1 MKGGNVQTTEATR
14 VVATN
19 PKTASPETRVRVE
32 SLPQDSPQPFAL
44 RDCALIA
51 IATGV
56 RAHNLKELQDRVQGI
71 EPGCLYY
78 HFWGGLLR
86 PRFDDPEYRNDFAI
100 WVRNDVHDE
109 ELAERLAC
117 VDPTQ
122 HETLEGLREAVA
134 EAIESRL
141 EVMEAAA
148 WQRTQSPFHFVR
160 SQIAVFDTGHLL
172 NQPAQLAEC
181 LPRLSLGSVFYH
193 FIDARRRV
201 PERLDDFRV
210 WLQHWGT
217 RYADLC
223 DRLAEVDYYFVSL
236 ADLRKELALILGE
249 YFEIP
254 PPPRTEEVA

>member
-1 MKGGNVQTTEATR
+1 
-14 VVATN
+14 
-19 PKTASPETRVRVE
+19 
-32 SLPQDSPQPFAL
+32 
-44 RDCALIA
+44 
-51 IATGV
+51 V

-100 WVRNDVHDE
+100 WVRNEVHDE
-109 ELAERLAC
+109 ELAERLAS

-141 EVMEAAA
+141 EVMEAPPGSA
-148 WQRTQSPFHFVR
+148 RRVR
-160 SQIAVFDTGHLL
+160 STSCARRSRCSIPGSCSTSPRSSRVPAAPQPRQHLL
-172 NQPAQLAEC
+172 SLHRRA
-181 LPRLSLGSVFYH
+181 PRACPSTSTTFACGSSTGAH
-193 FIDARRRV
+193 
-201 PERLDDFRV
+201 
-210 WLQHWGT
+210 

-236 ADLRKELALILGE
+236 ADLRKELAQILGE

-254 PPPRTEEVA
+254 PRTRKRGGSMSLLEQYAARGRSGSRRPADAARIQGEGLPASCT

>member
-1 MKGGNVQTTEATR
+1 VLAIEISA
-14 VVATN
+14 
-19 PKTASPETRVRVE
+19 ETQVR
-32 SLPQDSPQPFAL
+32 PQPVPQESPGAFAL

-56 RAHNLKELQDRVQGI
+56 RAHNLKELQDRIVNI

-100 WVRNDVHDE
+100 WVRSEVHDE
-109 ELAERLAC
+109 ALAEQLAS

-122 HETLEGLREAVA
+122 HETLEGLREAVL
-134 EAIESRL
+134 EAVETRL
-141 EVMEAAA
+141 EVLEAAA
-148 WQRTQSPFHFVR
+148 WQRAENPFHFVR
-160 SQIAVFDTGHLL
+160 SQIAVFDTGRTLRRP
-172 NQPAQLAEC
+172 QQLAES
-181 LPRLSLGSVFYH
+181 LPNMSLGSVFYH

-210 WLQHWGT
+210 WLLHWGS
-217 RYADLC
+217 RYQDLC
-223 DRLAEVDYYFVSL
+223 NRLAEVDYYFVSL
-236 ADLRKELALILGE
+236 AELRRELAQILGE

-254 PPPRTEEVA
+254 PQRTDEDAA

>member
-1 MKGGNVQTTEATR
+1 MEAIQVAVKTR
-14 VVATN
+14 VKLE
-19 PKTASPETRVRVE
+19 P
-32 SLPQDSPQPFAL
+32 LPQEAPGAFAL

-56 RAHNLKELQDRVQGI
+56 RAHNLKELQDRILTI

-100 WVRNDVHDE
+100 WVRNEVHDE
-109 ELAERLAC
+109 ALAEQLAS

-122 HETLEGLREAVA
+122 HETLEGLREAVL
-134 EAIESRL
+134 EEIESRL
-141 EVMEAAA
+141 EVLESAA
-148 WQRTQSPFHFVR
+148 WLRAQSAFHFVR
-160 SQIAVFDTGHLL
+160 SQIVVFDTGRTLRK
-172 NQPAQLAEC
+172 PEQLAAS
-181 LPRLSLGSVFYH
+181 LPQMSLGSIFYH

-210 WLQHWGT
+210 WLMHWGS
-217 RYADLC
+217 RYQDLC

-236 ADLRKELALILGE
+236 AELRRELAQILGE

-254 PPPRTEEVA
+254 PKRTGEEAV

>member
-1 MKGGNVQTTEATR
+1 MKGGSLQATEISR
-14 VVATN
+14 
-19 PKTASPETRVRVE
+19 KTQELTQEKREP
-32 SLPQDSPQPFAL
+32 LPQESSGAFAL

-56 RAHNLKELQDRVQGI
+56 RAHNLKELQDRITVVD
-71 EPGCLYY
+71 PGCLYY

-100 WVRNDVHDE
+100 WVRNEVHDE
-109 ELAERLAC
+109 ALAERLAS

-122 HETLEGLREAVA
+122 HETLEGLREAVC
-134 EAIESRL
+134 EAIEARL
-141 EVMEAAA
+141 EVIEAAA
-148 WQRTQSPFHFVR
+148 WQRAQNAFHFVR
-160 SQIAVFDTGHLL
+160 SQIVVFDTGRILRE
-172 NQPAQLAEC
+172 PEQLAES
-181 LPRLSLGSVFYH
+181 LPRMSLGSVFYH

-210 WLQHWGT
+210 WLQRWGS
-217 RYADLC
+217 RYQDLC

-236 ADLRKELALILGE
+236 AELRRELAQVLGE

-254 PPPRTEEVA
+254 PKRQDEEAA